1 MPCADG
7 IPALLLLLLVLGFA
21 IVFLSPQVAEQAQM
35 LREEIPKAWSKTQER
50 LANTSWGQWMLEI
63 GNGPSDWLPQPKTLT
78 SGFAGV
84 FTTTVGAISG
94 ALAAMFI
101 GLFLAV
107 EPGTYVRGVVAL
119 FPLRRRARIREVITL
134 LGRVL
139 RRWLLAKF
147 ISMAVVGL
155 LTGIGLWLLE
165 VPLAISLAVLASL
178 LTFIPNIG
186 PVIAA
191 VPALLLG
198 FVDGPSKALSVALL
212 YLAVQTVES
221 YGITPFVERET
232 VALRPALTLSAQLAL
247 GLLAGFVGVIVA
259 TPLTAVCIVIVQTLY
274 IQDVLGDRAQTSLAD
289 EK

>member
-1 MPCADG
+1 M
-7 IPALLLLLLVLGFA
+7 LGH
-21 IVFLSPQVAEQAQM
+21 
-35 LREEIPKAWSKTQER
+35 
-50 LANTSWGQWMLEI
+50 
-63 GNGPSDWLPQPKTLT
+63 
-78 SGFAGV
+78 
-84 FTTTVGAISG
+84 
-94 ALAAMFI
+94 
-101 GLFLAV
+101 
-107 EPGTYVRGVVAL
+107 
-119 FPLRRRARIREVITL
+119 
-134 LGRVL
+134 VL

-147 ISMAVVGL
+147 ISMAVVGV

-191 VPALLLG
+191 IPALLLA

-247 GLLAGFVGVIVA
+247 GLLTGFVGVIVA